1 MLRPGTIRG
10 TNGPLACIV
19 LACGVLA
26 CGNFALTAVLERHQ
40 VEIVTAENGR
50 EAISQLEHHPDTDLV
65 LMDVMMPNV
74 DGLETTRR
82 IRAIPEFEALPI
94 IAVTAKAMPGDRDT
108 CLEAGASDYLSKPVD
123 MDHLRAMIR
132 VWLAR

>member
-1 MLRPGTIRG
+1 
-10 TNGPLACIV
+10 V
-19 LACGVLA
+19 LVIDDDVR
-26 CGNFALTAVLERHQ
+26 NIF
-40 VEIVTAENGR
+40 
-50 EAISQLEHHPDTDLV
+50 AISAALEVYGAVVHHAEGGLEGIAALRAHPDTALV

-74 DGLETTRR
+74 DGLETTRL
-82 IRAIPEFEALPI
+82 IRAIPEFSALPI